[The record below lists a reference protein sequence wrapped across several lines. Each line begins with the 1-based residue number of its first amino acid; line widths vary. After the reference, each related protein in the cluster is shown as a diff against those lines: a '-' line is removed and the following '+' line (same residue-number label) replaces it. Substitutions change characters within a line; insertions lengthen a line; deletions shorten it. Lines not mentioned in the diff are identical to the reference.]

1 VSIGTNIS
9 NKLKSSLNIKNLT
22 FLNDIP
28 VNDKCI
34 FLNPITT
41 DEIKKYILNIKPTC
55 SFNKWELTNTIL

>member
-9 NKLKSSLNIKNLT
+9 NKLKSSLNKKNLT
-22 FLNDIP
+22 NLNDIP

-41 DEIKKYILNIKPTC
+41 DEIKKGYIKY
-55 SFNKWELTNTIL
+55 